1 MEQFNTYI
9 TEIGE
14 YGIVEQVRTPLAII
28 SGLMGAH
35 LNEIVVFE
43 SGEKGQVFMVQ
54 KDAVTVLIFSKES
67 VIVGTR
73 VTRTNQFLSVPVGN
87 DVLSKMIDPLGG
99 SLVSN
104 QPEIMHLPKRE
115 IDTKVVGM
123 VGRVKITQP
132 FYTGTSLIDMLVPLG
147 KGQKELVIGDRK
159 TGKTSFLLTAMKTQ
173 AKNGVKIIYAAIGK
187 KKSDIKRIRA
197 FFEQEGLTDST
208 VIVAT
213 SSYDSPSLIYLTPY
227 SAVTIAEYFR
237 DQGQETLVVL
247 DDLSTH
253 AKFYREIS
261 LLANRFPG
269 RESYPGD
276 IFYTHARLLER
287 AGNYNINGKE
297 VSVTILPV
305 AELVEGDFSG
315 YIATNLMGITDG
327 HIYFDSNSF
336 YEGKRPAVNVSLS
349 VTRVGKQTQSKLRK
363 SITQEIT
370 AFLGTYQKMQNLS
383 HFGAELTDTV
393 KNILSTGELAYNF
406 FEQHYNTVLPINVQI
421 VLFGILWLKFFPEAS
436 ISEIR
441 DYRERLISL
450 YEMDEGKKYID
461 AFVAD
466 VNSFNELLSKIT
478 QKKEELIKICLIKTK

>member
-132 FYTGTSLIDMLVPLG
+132 FYTGTSLVDMLVPLG

-187 KKSDIKRIRA
+187 KKSDIKRVRA

-227 SAVTIAEYFR
+227 SAVTIAEFFR

-287 AGNYNINGKE
+287 AGNYDINGKE

>member
-1 MEQFNTYI
+1 MEQFNAYI
-9 TEIGE
+9 NEIGE
-14 YGIVEQVRTPLAII
+14 YGIVEQVRTPLAVI

-35 LNEIVVFE
+35 LNEIVIFE
-43 SGEKGQVFMVQ
+43 SGERGQVFMVQ

-87 DVLSKMIDPLGG
+87 EVLSKMIDPLGG
-99 SLVSN
+99 ALVSS

-123 VGRVKITQP
+123 VGREKITQP

-187 KKSDIKRIRA
+187 KKSDIKRIRG
-197 FFEQEGLTDST
+197 FLEQEGLVDSA

-227 SAVTIAEYFR
+227 SAVTIAEFFR

-421 VLFGILWLKFFPEAS
+421 VLFGILWLKFFPQAS
-436 ISEIR
+436 IAEIR
-441 DYRERLISL
+441 EYRERLISL

-461 AFVAD
+461 AFVVD
-466 VNSFNELLSKIT
+466 INSFNELLSKIT

>member
-1 MEQFNTYI
+1 MEQFNAYI
-9 TEIGE
+9 NEIGE
-14 YGIVEQVRTPLAII
+14 YGIVEQVRTPLAVI

-43 SGEKGQVFMVQ
+43 SGERGQVFMVQ

-87 DVLSKMIDPLGG
+87 EVLSKMIDPLGG
-99 SLVSN
+99 ALVSS

-123 VGRVKITQP
+123 VGREKITQP

-173 AKNGVKIIYAAIGK
+173 AKNGVKIVYAAIGK
-187 KKSDIKRIRA
+187 KKSDIKRIRG
-197 FFEQEGLTDST
+197 FLEQEGLVDSA

-227 SAVTIAEYFR
+227 SAVTIAEFFR

-406 FEQHYNTVLPINVQI
+406 FEQHYNTVIPINVQI
-421 VLFGILWLKFFPEAS
+421 VLFGILWLKFFPQAS
-436 ISEIR
+436 IAEIR
-441 DYRERLISL
+441 EYRERLISL

-466 VNSFNELLSKIT
+466 INSFNELLSKIT

>member
-132 FYTGTSLIDMLVPLG
+132 FYTGTSLVDMLVPLG

-187 KKSDIKRIRA
+187 KKSDIKRVRA

-227 SAVTIAEYFR
+227 SAVTIAEFFR

-287 AGNYNINGKE
+287 AGNYDINGKE

-406 FEQHYNTVLPINVQI
+406 FEQHYNTVLPINIQI

>member
-123 VGRVKITQP
+123 VGREKITQP
-132 FYTGTSLIDMLVPLG
+132 FYTGTSLVDMLVPLG

-187 KKSDIKRIRA
+187 KKSDIKRVRA

-227 SAVTIAEYFR
+227 SAVTIAEFFR

-287 AGNYNINGKE
+287 AGNYDINGKE

>member
-1 MEQFNTYI
+1 MDQFQTYI
-9 TEIGE
+9 SQVGE
-14 YGIVEQVRTPLAII
+14 YGIVEEIRTPLAVV

-54 KDAVTVLIFSKES
+54 KNQITILIFSKEP

-73 VTRTNQFLSVPVGN
+73 VTRTNEFLSVPVGN
-87 DVLSKMIDPLGG
+87 DIFKKMIDPLGN
-99 SLVSN
+99 SLVNDGGDLS
-104 QPEIMHLPKRE
+104 HLEKRE
-115 IDTKVVGM
+115 IDTRVVGM
-123 VGRVKITQP
+123 VGRVKISQP
-132 FYTGTSLIDMLVPLG
+132 FFTGTSLVDMLVPLG

-159 TGKTSFLLTAMKTQ
+159 TGKTSFLLTSMKTQ
-173 AKNGVKIIYAAIGK
+173 IKNGVKVIYAAVGK
-187 KKSDIKRIRA
+187 KKSDIRRVRA
-197 FFEQEGLTDST
+197 YFEREGLLDSA

-227 SAVTIAEYFR
+227 SAVSIAEYFR
-237 DQGQETLVVL
+237 DNGVETLVVL

-276 IFYTHARLLER
+276 IFYTHAKLLER
-287 AGNYNINGKE
+287 AGNYDVNGKE
-297 VSVTILPV
+297 VSLTILPV

-327 HIYFDSNSF
+327 HIYFDSNAF
-336 YEGKRPAVNVSLS
+336 YEGRRPAVNVSLS
-349 VTRVGKQTQSKLRK
+349 VTRVGKQTQNKLRK

-393 KNILSTGELAYNF
+393 KNILATGEVTYKF
-406 FEQHYNTVLPINVQI
+406 FEQHYNTVIPINIQI
-421 VLFGILWLKFFPEAS
+421 VLFGILWLKFFPDAS
-436 ISEIR
+436 IEDIR
-441 DYRERLISL
+441 EYRDRLISL
-450 YEMDEGKKYID
+450 YEMEEGKNYID
-461 AFVAD
+461 SFVRD
-466 VNSFNELLSKIT
+466 VNSFNELLSKIS

>member
-1 MEQFNTYI
+1 MDQFQTYI
-9 TEIGE
+9 SQLGE
-14 YGIVEQVRTPLAII
+14 FGIVEEIRTPLAVV

-54 KDAVTVLIFSKES
+54 KNQITVLIFSKEP

-73 VTRTNQFLSVPVGN
+73 VTRTNEFLSVPVGN
-87 DVLSKMIDPLGG
+87 DVFKKMIDPLGN
-99 SLVSN
+99 SLVSDGGDLSHM
-104 QPEIMHLPKRE
+104 EKRE
-115 IDTKVVGM
+115 IDTRVVGM
-123 VGRVKITQP
+123 VGRVKISQP
-132 FYTGTSLIDMLVPLG
+132 FYTGTALIDMLVPLG

-159 TGKTSFLLTAMKTQ
+159 TGKTSFLLTSMKTQ
-173 AKNGVKIIYAAIGK
+173 IKNGVKVIYAAIGK
-187 KKSDIKRIRA
+187 KKSDIRRVRA
-197 FFEQEGLTDST
+197 YFEREGLLDST

-227 SAVTIAEYFR
+227 SAVSIAEYFR
-237 DQGQETLVVL
+237 DQGVETLVVL

-276 IFYTHARLLER
+276 IFYTHAKLLER
-287 AGNYNINGKE
+287 AGNYDINGKE
-297 VSVTILPV
+297 VSLTILPV

-327 HIYFDSNSF
+327 HIYFDSNAF
-336 YEGKRPAVNVSLS
+336 YEGRRPAVNVSLS
-349 VTRVGKQTQSKLRK
+349 VTRVGKQTQNKLRK

-370 AFLGTYQKMQNLS
+370 AFLGTYEKMQNLS

-393 KNILSTGELAYNF
+393 KNILATGEVTYKF
-406 FEQHYNTVLPINVQI
+406 FEQHYNTVIPVNIQI
-421 VLFGILWLKFFPEAS
+421 VLFGILWLKFFPDAS
-436 ISEIR
+436 IEDIR
-441 DYRERLISL
+441 DYRDRLIAL
-450 YEMDEGKKYID
+450 YEMEEGKKYID
-461 AFVAD
+461 AFVTD
-466 VNSFNELLSKIT
+466 VNSFNELLSKVS
-478 QKKEELIKICLIKTK
+478 QKREELIKICLIKTK

>member
-1 MEQFNTYI
+1 MEQFNAYI
-9 TEIGE
+9 NEIGE
-14 YGIVEQVRTPLAII
+14 YGIVEQVRTPLAVI

-43 SGEKGQVFMVQ
+43 SGERGQVFMVQ

-87 DVLSKMIDPLGG
+87 EVLSKMIDPLGG
-99 SLVSN
+99 ALVSS

-123 VGRVKITQP
+123 VGREKITQP

-187 KKSDIKRIRA
+187 KKSDIKRIRG
-197 FFEQEGLTDST
+197 FLEQEGLVDSA

-227 SAVTIAEYFR
+227 SAVTIAEFFR

-421 VLFGILWLKFFPEAS
+421 VLFGILWLKFFPQAS
-436 ISEIR
+436 IAEIR
-441 DYRERLISL
+441 EYRERLISL

-461 AFVAD
+461 AFVVD
-466 VNSFNELLSKIT
+466 INSFNELLSKIT

>member
-123 VGRVKITQP
+123 VGREKITQP

-187 KKSDIKRIRA
+187 KKSDIKRVRA

-227 SAVTIAEYFR
+227 SAVTIAEFFR

-287 AGNYNINGKE
+287 AGNYDINGKE

-461 AFVAD
+461 AFVVD

>member
-1 MEQFNTYI
+1 MDQFNSYLAQV
-9 TEIGE
+9 GE
-14 YGIVEQVRTPLAII
+14 YGIVQEIRTPLAVV

-35 LNEIVVFE
+35 LNEIVLFE
-43 SGEKGQVFMVQ
+43 SGERGQVFMIQ
-54 KDAVTVLIFSKES
+54 RDKITILIFSKDP
-67 VIVGTR
+67 VLVGTK
-73 VTRTNQFLSVPVGN
+73 VTRTNQFLSVPVGK
-87 DVLSKMIDPLGG
+87 DILGKMIDPLGNA
-99 SLVSN
+99 LVST
-104 QPEIMHLPKRE
+104 QKDISYLSKRE
-115 IDTKVVGM
+115 IDTRVIGM
-123 VGRVKITQP
+123 IGRVKITQP
-132 FYTGTSLIDMLVPLG
+132 FFTGTSLVDMLVPLG

-173 AKNGVKIIYAAIGK
+173 IQNGVKVVYAAIGK
-187 KKSDIKRIRA
+187 KKSDIRRIRA
-197 FFEQEGLTDST
+197 FFEEEGLTDST

-227 SAVTIAEYFR
+227 SAITIAEYFR

-287 AGNYNINGKE
+287 AGNYDVNGKE
-297 VSVTILPV
+297 VSLTVLPV

-327 HIYFDSNSF
+327 HIYFDSNAF
-336 YEGKRPAVNVSLS
+336 YEGRRPAVNIALS

-363 SITQEIT
+363 SITQEIA

-393 KNILSTGELAYNF
+393 KNILATGEITYKF
-406 FEQHYNTVLPINVQI
+406 FEQHYNTVIPINIQI
-421 VLFGILWLKFFPEAS
+421 VLFGILWLKFFPQAT
-436 ISEIR
+436 IVEIAEYR
-441 DYRERLISL
+441 DRLIRL
-450 YEMDEGKKYID
+450 YEMEEGKKYID
-461 AFVAD
+461 LFLKD
-466 VNSFNELLSKIT
+466 TNSFNELLSKLS

>member
-173 AKNGVKIIYAAIGK
+173 AKNGVKIIYGAIGK

-227 SAVTIAEYFR
+227 SAVTIAEFFR

-287 AGNYNINGKE
+287 AGNYDINGKE

-461 AFVAD
+461 AFVVD